1 MGAYLNVENSDQ
13 LVRLNIGAVPDYLDI
28 ADWVLQTGDLLYFL
42 IPETRYVHVRLDME
56 MLGHVRESTA
66 RKGDG
71 LYRDARGKPT
81 LLATYLALVFLERE
95 VPVSA
100 IARELGLSEMTMN
113 WLRDVWHHAD
123 GVIDRGELL
132 RLIRLLTFEDDE
144 QD

>member
-1 MGAYLNVENSDQ
+1 MEISDQ
-13 LVRLNIGAVPDYLDI
+13 LVRLNIGAVPDYVDVV
-28 ADWVLQTGDLLYFL
+28 DWVSQTGDLLYFL
-42 IPETRYVHVRLDME
+42 IPETRYVHVRLDMD
-56 MLGHVRESTA
+56 MLGHVRASTA

-81 LLATYLALVFLERE
+81 LLATYLALIFLERE

-100 IARELGLSEMTMN
+100 IRRELGLSEMTMN
-113 WLRDVWHHAD
+113 WLRDIRHHAD
-123 GVIDRGELL
+123 GVIDCRELL